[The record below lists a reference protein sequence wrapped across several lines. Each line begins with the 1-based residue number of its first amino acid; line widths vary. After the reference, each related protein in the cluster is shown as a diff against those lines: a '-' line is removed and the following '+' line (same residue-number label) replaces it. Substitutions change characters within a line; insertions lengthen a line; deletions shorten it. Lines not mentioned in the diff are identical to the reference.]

1 MPDSSAPAD
10 HRRRFK
16 LVVSDFHL
24 GKGRYFRDGT
34 QNILEDFIYDR
45 EFSEFL
51 AYHRTGEFAE
61 AEVEL
66 ILNGD
71 ILNLLQIDYYGVHT
85 HLFTER
91 SQIFA
96 VRKIIEGHPEF
107 FSSLR
112 RWAASPGH
120 SVAYVIGNHDV
131 GMIFA
136 GAQRVF
142 AEAVGAPVKFY
153 TSNYTFDGV
162 WVEHGQQYERFA
174 RMNLKRPFITRG
186 VPEPV
191 LDLPWGSL
199 FVAVFMPKLKQ
210 ERAHLDKVRPFGDF
224 MVWSVFHDF
233 WWSIKSGIRTVFF
246 TLESLV
252 FKSRYQIKKGV
263 RAPWDIWRE
272 IVLYPSF
279 DKIAFKIL
287 DEHADV
293 NAVIFG
299 HTHVLAYR
307 QYREGKEYFNEGTWN
322 EVTNLHLAEYGT
334 KTRLTYAYIEYPIVT
349 DGSARAKPLV
359 RLKEWKGVWRPEMEI
374 TV

>member
-1 MPDSSAPAD
+1 MPDPQVTGEL
-10 HRRRFK
+10 RKRYK

-24 GKGRYFRDGT
+24 GKGRYFKDGS

-51 AYHRTGEFAE
+51 TYYRSGDYHDAD
-61 AEVEL
+61 VEL
-66 ILNGD
+66 IFNGD

-96 VRKIIEGHPEF
+96 VRKIIQGHADF
-107 FSSLR
+107 FKALR
-112 RWAASPGH
+112 KWVSIPGH
-120 SVAYVIGNHDV
+120 TVSYIIGNHDV
-131 GMIFA
+131 GMMFS

-142 AEAVGAPVKFY
+142 KEAVGAEVMFY
-153 TSNYTFDGV
+153 ASNYLFDGV

-174 RMNLKRPFITRG
+174 RLNLQRPFITRG
-186 VPEPV
+186 LPEPV

-199 FVAVFMPKLKQ
+199 FVAVFMPMLKQ

-224 MVWSVFHDF
+224 MVWSFFHDF
-233 WWSIKSGIRTVFF
+233 FWSLKAGIRTVLF
-246 TLESLV
+246 TIQSLIL
-252 FKSRYQIKKGV
+252 KTRYQIKKGV
-263 RAPWDIWRE
+263 GSPWNIWRE
-272 IVLYPSF
+272 IVLYPAF

-287 DEHADV
+287 DENSDV

-299 HTHVLAYR
+299 HTHILVYR

-322 EVTNLHLAEYGT
+322 EVTNLHLSEYGT
-334 KTRLTYAYIEYPIVT
+334 KTRLTYAFIEYPQPNDST
-349 DGSARAKPLV
+349 ARIKPLV
-359 RLKEWKGVWRPEMEI
+359 RLKEWKGIWRPEMEI
-374 TV
+374 SV

>member
-1 MPDSSAPAD
+1 MPDSQAVPTN
-10 HRRRFK
+10 RKRFK

-24 GKGRYFRDGT
+24 GKGRYFRDGS

-51 AYHRTGEFAE
+51 AYHRTGDYHDAE
-61 AEVEL
+61 IEL

-96 VRKIIEGHPEF
+96 VRKIIQGHPEF
-107 FSSLR
+107 FKALR
-112 RWAASPGH
+112 RWASTPGN
-120 SVAYVIGNHDV
+120 SISYVIGNHDV
-131 GMIFA
+131 GMMFL

-142 AEAVGAPVKFY
+142 SEAVGSEVVFY
-153 TSNYTFDGV
+153 PSNYLFDGI

-174 RMNLKRPFITRG
+174 RLNLHRPFIARG
-186 VPEPV
+186 LPEPV

-199 FVAVFMPKLKQ
+199 FVAVFMPMLKQ

-224 MVWSVFHDF
+224 MVWSFFHDF
-233 WWSIKSGIRTVFF
+233 WWSIKAGIRTVLF
-246 TLESLV
+246 TIQSLIL
-252 FKSRYQIKKGV
+252 KTRYQIKKGV
-263 RAPWDIWRE
+263 RAPWDLWRE
-272 IVLYPSF
+272 IVLYPAF

-287 DEHADV
+287 DENSDV

-299 HTHVLAYR
+299 HTHILGYR

-322 EVTNLHLAEYGT
+322 EVTNLHLSEYGT
-334 KTRLTYAYIEYPIVT
+334 KTRLTYAFIEYPQVN
-349 DGSARAKPLV
+349 DSMSRAKPIV

-374 TV
+374 SV